1 DLSKVRA
8 GRIEVHSA
16 AAASTPIRMVEDVEG
31 FGAEL
36 ESETFVHRDRL
47 KQPHVPVPESGL
59 IDQVT
64 DTLCVEG
71 PVCRRA
77 EDRRA
82 VRIGCRE
89 PLTTGSE
96 FTDDL
101 RLAIDD
107 QVLAIHAAAE
117 V

>member
-1 DLSKVRA
+1 MPACYSELKAQRELKVALALADAAALRSDLSKVRA

-89 PLTTGSE
+89 
-96 FTDDL
+96 
-101 RLAIDD
+101 
-107 QVLAIHAAAE
+107 
-117 V
+117 